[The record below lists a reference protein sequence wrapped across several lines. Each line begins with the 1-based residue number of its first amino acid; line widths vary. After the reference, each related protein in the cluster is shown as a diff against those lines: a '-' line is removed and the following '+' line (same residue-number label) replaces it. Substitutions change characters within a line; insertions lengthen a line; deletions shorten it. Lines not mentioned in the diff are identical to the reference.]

1 VYFDS
6 QIHRRLRL
14 KTTETDGSIS
24 VIMQEMEAEWPTGG
38 GSPMNGAH
46 LFSPLRLRERV
57 FRNRVFVSPM
67 CQYSAV
73 DGMPTDWHLVHLG
86 SRAVGGAALVMTE
99 ATAVSPEGRITPH
112 DTGIWSREQAAA
124 FGKIA
129 EFIRQHGAVAGI
141 QVAHAGRKASTD
153 VPWRGGK
160 PLAPGNGGWQPIAP
174 SPVPFAEGHAVPREM
189 TEADMERVRE
199 AFAAAARRG
208 QEAGF
213 EVIEVHMAHGYLL
226 HEFLSPLT
234 NRRTDAW
241 GGSLEN
247 RIRFPVS
254 VARAVREEWPG
265 RLPVLV
271 RVSATDWVEG
281 GWDLQQTIAL
291 ARELKTVGIDMV
303 DCSSGGTVSDAKVPS
318 GPGFQAPFAA
328 AVRREAGIATGA
340 VGLITEPAQAGRIV
354 STGMADA
361 VMIGRESLRD
371 PYWPLHAARSLG
383 VDIPWPPQYERAKP
397 M

>member
-1 VYFDS
+1 
-6 QIHRRLRL
+6 
-14 KTTETDGSIS
+14 
-24 VIMQEMEAEWPTGG
+24 
-38 GSPMNGAH
+38 
-46 LFSPLRLRERV
+46 
-57 FRNRVFVSPM
+57 
-67 CQYSAV
+67 
-73 DGMPTDWHLVHLG
+73 
-86 SRAVGGAALVMTE
+86 
-99 ATAVSPEGRITPH
+99 
-112 DTGIWSREQAAA
+112 
-124 FGKIA
+124 
-129 EFIRQHGAVAGI
+129 VA
-141 QVAHAGRKASTD
+141 
-153 VPWRGGK
+153 
-160 PLAPGNGGWQPIAP
+160 
-174 SPVPFAEGHAVPREM
+174 
-189 TEADMERVRE
+189 
-199 AFAAAARRG
+199 
-208 QEAGF
+208 
-213 EVIEVHMAHGYLL
+213 
-226 HEFLSPLT
+226 
-234 NRRTDAW
+234 
-241 GGSLEN
+241 
-247 RIRFPVS
+247 
-254 VARAVREEWPG
+254 G